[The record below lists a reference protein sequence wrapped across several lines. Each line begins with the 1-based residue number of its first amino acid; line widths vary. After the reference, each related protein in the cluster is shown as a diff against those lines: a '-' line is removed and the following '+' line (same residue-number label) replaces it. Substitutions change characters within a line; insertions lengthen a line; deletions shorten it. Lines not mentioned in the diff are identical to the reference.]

1 MNTKILGNIG
11 EAHAEAYLKKQ
22 GYKIL
27 ERNFKNRIGEI
38 DLIAEKGDVI
48 TFVEVKSRSSNKF
61 GMPKDAVNFH
71 KQFKIKK
78 VAESYLLSAKKYY
91 SKVSFDVIEYMPEE
105 EIVHLKN
112 CFWKFKKVLAK

>member
-11 EAHAEAYLKKQ
+11 EAHAEAYLKEH

-27 ERNFKNRIGEI
+27 ERNYKNKIGEI
-38 DLIAEKGDVI
+38 DLIAEKDKEI
-48 TFVEVKSRSSNKF
+48 IFVEVKARSTEKF
-61 GMPKDAVNFH
+61 GTPKEAVNFH
-71 KQFKIKK
+71 KQFKIRK

-91 SKVSFDVIEYMPEE
+91 SKVSFDVIEYMPDA

-112 CFWKFKKVLAK
+112 CF

>member
-61 GMPKDAVNFH
+61 GMPKEAVNFH

-91 SKVSFDVIEYMPEE
+91 FKVSFDVIEYMPEE

-112 CFWKFKKVLAK
+112 CF